1 MSAPATAP
9 VTRRHWLVVAG
20 AACLMVFG
28 SAIFLSA
35 GFVNPAIARD
45 FEVGIGQ
52 VTLYNSI
59 MMLSGA
65 VSTIAIAPPLLARLG
80 TRATLLASGTLVV
93 LSLVGVSL
101 APSLP
106 VVYALAVVLGLTFTL
121 CTALAATLLVN
132 TWFQA
137 RQGTMLGIVFS
148 ISGLGGVLLG
158 LVMPAV
164 VSTTGW
170 RGAFVFLAGFAVL
183 TVLLPGLLLIR
194 TRPADVGLQPAGAPL
209 AGDTADPQD
218 TDADAAVSLPG
229 VPRALA
235 FRSPQLIALVVGLV
249 LYHMVQAIQQHTM
262 PLYAERGVD
271 AVAAGS
277 LVSLMSLCVV
287 GATLVIGA
295 VADRFGTLAAVGL
308 SAVAQTLALAV
319 LWLAQ
324 GYLPLAVGTALLSL
338 STAVA
343 GVCLPLMVML
353 AFGPRDFTG
362 ILSPVMAAIPVGLA
376 VGTPLWG
383 VVKDAT
389 GSYGPA
395 LVGAVVATLLALAC
409 IAWAIRSAP
418 AFRARVEK
426 DLAQTYALDEAPEV
440 A

>member
-1 MSAPATAP
+1 MSAP

-20 AACLMVFG
+20 ASCLMVFG

-35 GFVNPAIARD
+35 GFVNPAIAAD

-59 MMLSGA
+59 MMLGGA

-80 TRATLLASGTLVV
+80 TRVTLLGSGAVMV
-93 LSLVGVSL
+93 AGLVGVSL

-106 VVYALAVVLGLTFTL
+106 VLYALAVVIGLTFSV
-121 CTALAATLLVN
+121 CTSLSATLLVN
-132 TWFQA
+132 TWFEA
-137 RQGTMLGIVFS
+137 RRGTMLGIVFS
-148 ISGLGGVLLG
+148 ISGLGGILLG
-158 LVMPAV
+158 LLMPTI

-170 RGAFVFLAGFAVL
+170 RGAFLFLAGFGVL
-183 TVLLPGLLLIR
+183 AVLLPGLLLIR
-194 TRPADVGLQPAGAPL
+194 SRPEDVGLQAAGAEPL
-209 AGDTADPQD
+209 DPA
-218 TDADAAVSLPG
+218 DADAAATVSVPG
-229 VPRALA
+229 VPRERAL
-235 FRSPQLIALVVGLV
+235 RSPQLAALVVALV

-262 PLYAERGVD
+262 PLYSERGVD

-287 GATLVIGA
+287 GATLAIGA
-295 VADRFGTLAAVGL
+295 VADRFGVL
-308 SAVAQTLALAV
+308 SAVWLAGVAQAVALSV

-324 GYLPLAVGTALLSL
+324 GYLPLAVGTAALSL

-343 GVCLPLMVML
+343 GVCLPLIVML
-353 AFGPRDFTG
+353 AFGPRDFAG
-362 ILSPVMAAIPVGLA
+362 ILSPIMAAIPVGLA

-383 VVKDAT
+383 LIKDAT

-395 LVGAVVATLLALAC
+395 LIGGVVATGVSLAC
-409 IAWAIRSAP
+409 FTWAIRSAP

-426 DLAQTYALDEAPEV
+426 DLAQTYALEASHGG
-440 A
+440 